1 MFPYVGAVT
10 AIPRLGI
17 PPLNLNDGPQGFR
30 GQNTCG
36 HWDHCVNQQGTSTA
50 FPSGLTIAATWDVA
64 AARLWGETMGEEF
77 RDKGSNVQL
86 GPGLCVSRL
95 PQNGRNFECKCHL
108 KASLADCDRRARMPV
123 SIDDHRRPPSL
134 HAHLDD
140 ARHQSQHVHRSI

>member
-95 PQNGRNFECKCHL
+95 PQNGRNFECKCPW
-108 KASLADCDRRARMPV
+108 KASWQTAI
-123 SIDDHRRPPSL
+123 S
-134 HAHLDD
+134 HAC
-140 ARHQSQHVHRSI
+140 

>member
-1 MFPYVGAVT
+1 MCA
-10 AIPRLGI
+10 
-17 PPLNLNDGPQGFR
+17 GPQGFR

-108 KASLADCDRRARMPV
+108 KASLADCNLARLLA
-123 SIDDHRRPPSL
+123 SDDHRRPPSL

>member
-1 MFPYVGAVT
+1 MVSCSHLRIFVT
-10 AIPRLGI
+10 GCHRVFSPWCCHRVSEHSLLCA
-17 PPLNLNDGPQGFR
+17 GPQGFR

-50 FPSGLTIAATWDVA
+50 FPSGLTIAATWDVT

-95 PQNGRNFECKCHL
+95 PQNGRNFECK
-108 KASLADCDRRARMPV
+108 
-123 SIDDHRRPPSL
+123 
-134 HAHLDD
+134 
-140 ARHQSQHVHRSI
+140 